1 MWIQQLTEKTLFCS
15 VRCNANI
22 CIENTVI
29 SHTSLF
35 WFSPDC
41 ACFGLGWWTLYL
53 PQGIG
58 YIHPNHDAN
67 HPFHACNENCLSIIR
82 QFIGNSVLICYRR
95 VAVSSERFPLS
106 NSGVLYALFRVV
118 HHSHLKSQSFS
129 PGQFLTVNINQ
140 VANRMHNHNL
150 LIWI

>member
-1 MWIQQLTEKTLFCS
+1 MQIYALKTHSHQPHLTILIFSRLCLF
-15 VRCNANI
+15 R
-22 CIENTVI
+22 
-29 SHTSLF
+29 
-35 WFSPDC
+35 
-41 ACFGLGWWTLYL
+41 WTLYL

-82 QFIGNSVLICYRR
+82 QFICNSVHICYRR

-118 HHSHLKSQSFS
+118 HHSHLKLQCFS
-129 PGQFLTVNINQ
+129 PGQFLTVNIIQ

-150 LIWI
+150 LI